1 MYAIT
6 QSDWEP
12 AAQVEVCAGKAC
24 AKRGSAAVLARLSAA
39 LAGDAGVDVMGCTC
53 MDQCEK
59 GPNLRVRVANE
70 TPVIAT
76 GVPPSDAARAVSR
89 IA

>member
-1 MYAIT
+1 VYEIK
-6 QSDWEP
+6 QSDLEP
-12 AAQVEVCAGKAC
+12 AAQVEVCTGKAC
-24 AKRGSAAVLARLSAA
+24 AKRGSAAVLAGLSAA
-39 LAGDAGVDVMGCTC
+39 LAGDAGVDVLGCKC
-53 MDQCEK
+53 MDQCKK